1 MLDMYAYSNKISQ
14 SIDSGID
21 RMMDMLNEFDK
32 RYYLNDLTND
42 DYELFIN
49 ELRSALYDI
58 QDMHIYELS
67 ADSKEVMRLSESC

>member
-1 MLDMYAYSNKISQ
+1 MLDMYAYSNKISH
-14 SIDSGID
+14 SVDSGID

-32 RYYLNDLTND
+32 RYYLNDLSKD

-67 ADSKEVMRLSESC
+67 VKNTEGNV

>member
-1 MLDMYAYSNKISQ
+1 MLLDMYAYSNKISH
-14 SIDSGID
+14 SVDSGID

-67 ADSKEVMRLSESC
+67 ADSKEGMRL

>member
-1 MLDMYAYSNKISQ
+1 MLDMYAYSNKISH
-14 SIDSGID
+14 SVDSGID

-32 RYYLNDLTND
+32 RYYLNDLSKD

-58 QDMHIYELS
+58 RDMHIYELTVNN
-67 ADSKEVMRLSESC
+67 KEGNV

>member
-1 MLDMYAYSNKISQ
+1 MLDMYAYSNKISH
-14 SIDSGID
+14 SVDSGID

-32 RYYLNDLTND
+32 RYYLNDLSKD

-67 ADSKEVMRLSESC
+67 VKNIEGNV

>member
-1 MLDMYAYSNKISQ
+1 MLGMYAYSNKISH
-14 SIDSGID
+14 SVDSGIN

-32 RYYLNDLTND
+32 RYYLNDLSKD

-49 ELRSALYDI
+49 ELRLALYDI

-67 ADSKEVMRLSESC
+67 ADSKKGID

>member
-1 MLDMYAYSNKISQ
+1 MLDMYAYSNKISH
-14 SIDSGID
+14 SVDSGIN

-32 RYYLNDLTND
+32 RYYLNDLSKD

-67 ADSKEVMRLSESC
+67 TDSKKGIE

>member
-1 MLDMYAYSNKISQ
+1 MLEMYAYNNKISH
-14 SIDSGID
+14 SVDSGIN

-67 ADSKEVMRLSESC
+67 AGNKKGIE